1 MSLVQKNAA
10 RFRFYRLC
18 LRILLGV
25 NAAPG
30 HKMMQAHSNAI
41 QHDSN
46 ITQTSLDSFQP
57 LSSLKLCPLFCF
69 LVTLK
74 PGEVDVKDR
83 EDQTA
88 LRNSSFYKQ
97 AAAQSAC
104 TTHVPTLR
112 HLVSRVLSFFDHP
125 SLCLDHAALRHV
137 CALLPDLGPFH

>member
-46 ITQTSLDSFQP
+46 IF
-57 LSSLKLCPLFCF
+57 SSANA
-69 LVTLK
+69 VT
-74 PGEVDVKDR
+74 
-83 EDQTA
+83 
-88 LRNSSFYKQ
+88 
-97 AAAQSAC
+97 
-104 TTHVPTLR
+104 
-112 HLVSRVLSFFDHP
+112 FDHI
-125 SLCLDHAALRHV
+125 SL
-137 CALLPDLGPFH
+137 

>member
-46 ITQTSLDSFQP
+46 ITSTSLDSFQP

-88 LRNSSFYKQ
+88 LRNSSFTSKQ
-97 AAAQSAC
+97 RLK
-104 TTHVPTLR
+104 V
-112 HLVSRVLSFFDHP
+112 LVRLMYQP
-125 SLCLDHAALRHV
+125 
-137 CALLPDLGPFH
+137 